1 MALVKVILGSTRPNR
16 FGIQPAEWIMEQTK
30 RITDHTFELV
40 DLAKVN
46 LPLLDE
52 PAPPMMVQY
61 TKEHTKEWSKIIG
74 EADGFVFITAE
85 YNHSIP
91 AALKN
96 ALDYLFVEWN
106 FKPASF
112 VSYGSLAGGA
122 RSVEHLRAVCGE
134 LRMYDLR
141 EQLMMPDYYHNLDKA
156 GLHAFE
162 ETHEE
167 QIQKILTQTAFWAD
181 KLKDIRK
188 ELNEQNEP
196 T

>member
-16 FGIQPAEWIMEQTK
+16 FGIQPAEWVMEQTK
-30 RITDHTFELV
+30 EITDHTFELI

-61 TKEHTKEWSKIIG
+61 TKDHTKEWSKQID
-74 EADGFVFITAE
+74 EADGFIFITAE

-96 ALDYLFVEWN
+96 ALDFLFVEWN

-141 EQLMMPDYYHNLDKA
+141 EQLMMPDYYNNLDEE
-156 GLHAFE
+156 GLHKFE
-162 ETHEE
+162 DSHVE
-167 QIQKILTQTAFWAD
+167 QLQKILAQTAFWAD
-181 KLKDIRK
+181 KLKAVRK
-188 ELNEQNEP
+188 ELHEQNEP

>member
-16 FGIQPAEWIMEQTK
+16 FGIQPADWVMEQTK
-30 RITDHTFELV
+30 QITDHTFELI
-40 DLAKVN
+40 DLEKVN

-52 PAPPMMVQY
+52 PAPPMMQQY
-61 TKEHTKEWSKIIG
+61 TKDHTKAWSKTIS
-74 EADGFVFITAE
+74 EADGFVFIVAE

-96 ALDYLFVEWN
+96 AIDFLFVEWN

-122 RSVEHLRAVCGE
+122 RSVEHMRAVCGE

-141 EQLMMPDYYHNLDKA
+141 EQLLMPDYYHHLDEA
-156 GLHAFE
+156 GLHDFE
-162 ETHEE
+162 DSHVE

-181 KLKDIRK
+181 KLRVIRK
-188 ELNEQNEP
+188 ELHEQNDP